1 MKTIGILGG
10 MGPEATAA
18 VYLNIVRIF
27 QRRFGARFDADF
39 PHMLIDSLPV
49 PDVVQQVE
57 NEAGFIRTLRG
68 GAIRLEDAGA
78 QFLIVACNTAQKYL
92 PQIMSAVSI
101 PIIDLVLEVAE
112 AVAWRRY
119 SRAGLLGTEATIR
132 DHLYD
137 GSFQRRG
144 IELLTPEP
152 AERVV
157 VTRAIMEILAGSDP
171 EVPRADLLPILESL
185 RERGAEAVVLGCT
198 ELPLVLHPGDSPV
211 ELVDTIQILA
221 EAAVRECRASA
232 VEFPEGG

>member
-57 NEAGFIRTLRG
+57 NEAGFIQTLRG

-78 QFLIVACNTAQKYL
+78 QFLIIACNTAQKYL

-112 AVAWRRY
+112 AVAWRKY

-211 ELVDTIQILA
+211 ELIDTIQILA
-221 EAAVRECRASA
+221 EAAVRECRTPTA
-232 VEFPEGG
+232 EFPEDE